1 MDSSIFWT
9 IIIALLPGILVAVI
23 SYGLID
29 KFLKNE
35 TFRREIEVRK
45 INNSQIIPQ
54 RLAAYERMAL
64 FLERI
69 KPTGMARRVSP
80 QSNAKNYEAILIQTI
95 QGEWEHNLSQQI
107 YVNPDSWKLI
117 YSAKNATQN
126 FIRQCAMDLG
136 AEASAEQLQE
146 YIIKKSISENA
157 PSSDALLKLQ
167 VDIQGNL

>member
-1 MDSSIFWT
+1 MNLETLWILL
-9 IIIALLPGILVAVI
+9 AVLLPGILIAVI
-23 SYGLID
+23 TYFLID

-35 TFRREIEVRK
+35 NLRREIEVRK
-45 INNSQIIPQ
+45 VNNSQIIPQ

-69 KPTGMARRVSP
+69 KPTGLARRVSP
-80 QSNAKNYEAILIQTI
+80 QSTAKNYESILIQTI

-126 FIRQCAMDLG
+126 FIRQCMEDLG
-136 AEASAEQLQE
+136 SDATAQQLQE

-157 PSSDALLKLQ
+157 PSDDALLKLQ

>member
-1 MDSSIFWT
+1 MDSNTLWT
-9 IIIALLPGILVAVI
+9 VIIALLPGILVAAI

-29 KFLKNE
+29 KFLKSE
-35 TFRREIEVRK
+35 SLRREIEVRK
-45 INNSQIIPQ
+45 INNSEIIPQ
-54 RLAAYERMAL
+54 RLSAYERMAL

-69 KPTGMARRVSP
+69 KPTSLTRRFSP
-80 QSNAKNYEAILIQTI
+80 QSTAKNYEGILIQAV
-95 QGEWEHNLSQQI
+95 QSELEHTLSQQI

-126 FIRQCAMDLG
+126 FIRQCMEDLG
-136 AEASAEQLQE
+136 SDATAQQLQE

-157 PSSDALLKLQ
+157 PSDDALLKLQ